1 VHEVRAAAIQ
11 DDTQVKLCLADMVLE
26 VADSLRELPV
36 CHDTA
41 RRLRRAGARA
51 GVLITDE
58 SRGPAVMMQ
67 RAPFCRN
74 ASPYFAIT
82 RFEAESA

>member
-1 VHEVRAAAIQ
+1 
-11 DDTQVKLCLADMVLE
+11 MVLE
-26 VADSLRELPV
+26 VADSLRELLV

-41 RRLRRAGARA
+41 RRLGRAGARA

-58 SRGPAVMMQ
+58 SCARAVMMR

-82 RFEAESA
+82 RFALKARKFLTHEEVYRD